1 MPVLHAAAV
10 LANIKARYIHQTRH
24 VKVMAKVTVADG
36 EGTPIFFIGKPQC
49 PSRGFQV
56 VLSATPRG
64 RRPRPPPTWN
74 HGRMSPGGG
83 DKGHLTV
90 LGSTDPGLVLYLAP
104 GPSTLD
110 RHQPAFPYHGRMGSR
125 TERPPFGRVGLL
137 AMLEPESSW
146 YSLAVQVF
154 WPCPKSAKCT

>member
-1 MPVLHAAAV
+1 MPVLHAAAT
-10 LANIKARYIHQTRH
+10 LANIKAWRDISTRH
-24 VKVMAKVTVADG
+24 VKVVAEVTVADG

-64 RRPRPPPTWN
+64 RRPRPPPN

-104 GPSTLD
+104 GPSALD

-137 AMLEPESSW
+137 AMLELESSW
-146 YSLAVQVF
+146 YSLGVQVF